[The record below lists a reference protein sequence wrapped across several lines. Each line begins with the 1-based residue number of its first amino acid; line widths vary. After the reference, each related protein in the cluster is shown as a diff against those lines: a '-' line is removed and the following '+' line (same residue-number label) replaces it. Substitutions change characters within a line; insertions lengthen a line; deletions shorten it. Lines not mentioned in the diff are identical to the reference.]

1 MTSSLR
7 SGASS
12 ATPFFCALRYLRREI
27 LQNPCLTHTEKG
39 GTYFVGVYLGA
50 KRSYPREVKSILQS
64 DEETAYLFFCGGTH
78 RSTVFLFD
86 QKNRKHESGFHGD
99 DSADAA
105 VLFPR
110 HVRERRHAAG
120 SALAAFHRGKIRAA
134 ESAAIQNGQLLFRID
149 ADDRSAQGGE

>member
-1 MTSSLR
+1 M
-7 SGASS
+7 
-12 ATPFFCALRYLRREI
+12 
-27 LQNPCLTHTEKG
+27 HTEKG
-39 GTYFVGVYLGA
+39 GISLGSLCFGT
-50 KRSYPREVKSILQS
+50 KRSYPCEAKSAFQS
-64 DEETAYLFFCGGTH
+64 DEKTADLFFCGGAH

-99 DSADAA
+99 DSDDAA

-134 ESAAIQNGQLLFRID
+134 ESAAIQDGQLLFRID
-149 ADDRSAQGGE
+149 ADDRSAEGGE